1 MALLLVCGL
10 LCYCYYYISYYYI
23 NIYDIYAQDGNTA
36 LMVACIEDK
45 VDVVKVLLQAG
56 ADKDIQNNVRNNYC
70 VIVW

>member
-23 NIYDIYAQDGNTA
+23 NIYHIYAQDGNTA

-56 ADKDIQNNVRNNYC
+56 ANIDVQYKVRNN
-70 VIVW
+70 IM